1 MDLDDGD
8 YCGGNRRSGRN
19 GMVSEKMQ
27 KKEEGMAD
35 RR

>member
-1 MDLDDGD
+1 MMGIIAVAI
-8 YCGGNRRSGRN
+8 GSSGRN